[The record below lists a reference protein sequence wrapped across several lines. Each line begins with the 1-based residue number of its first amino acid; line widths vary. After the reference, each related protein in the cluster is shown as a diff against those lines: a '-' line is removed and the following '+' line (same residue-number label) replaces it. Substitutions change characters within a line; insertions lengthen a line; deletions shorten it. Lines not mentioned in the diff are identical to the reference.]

1 MRYRGWYSP
10 PTVGEL
16 RSRALEHVRR
26 LRKAGQEVR
35 PVEPISGHRIAT
47 TFWGKAWCDNLLRY
61 SDFANRMPR
70 GRKYV
75 RSGSVVHL
83 AVDAGL
89 VRALVSGTDLYV
101 IEIRIEPLPAARW
114 AALRTACAGEV
125 PSLVAL
131 LAGRPPERVMEIVSR
146 PGEGLFPAPGEIAL
160 DCSCPDWAAMCK
172 HVAAALYGIGARLDQ
187 APEQLFRLRGVSAD
201 DLVGAAVEAASE
213 APEGEAL
220 ASDDLSA
227 LFGVEIEM
235 ETPAPPAASRK
246 KAVRKKAARKKA
258 VRKKAVRKKVARK
271 KAARKKAARKKA
283 ARKKAA
289 RKKAARKKAV
299 RKTPVRKK
307 AVRKKRSRATA
318 GRGTAARRGTLPE
331 RQVVERAGRRP
342 NQREIRNSEAH
353 RVHPS

>member
-1 MRYRGWYSP
+1 MRYGGWYSP
-10 PTVGEL
+10 PTVAEL
-16 RSRALEHVRR
+16 RFGALEQIRR
-26 LRKAGQEVR
+26 LRKAGQEIR
-35 PVEPISGHRIAT
+35 PVAPISGHRIAT

-83 AVDAGL
+83 AVDAGC
-89 VRALVSGTDLYV
+89 VRALVSGTDLYE
-101 IEIRIEPLPAARW
+101 IEIGVQPLPAERW

-125 PSLVAL
+125 GSLVAL
-131 LAGRPPERVMEIVSR
+131 LSGRPPERVMEMVSR

-172 HVAAALYGIGARLDQ
+172 HAAAALYGIGARFDHS
-187 APEQLFRLRGVSAD
+187 PEQLFRLRGVSAE

-213 APEGEAL
+213 ASEGGAL

-235 ETPAPPAASRK
+235 DTPALPSAPRKKAARK

-258 VRKKAVRKKVARK
+258 A
-271 KAARKKAARKKA
+271 
-283 ARKKAA
+283 
-289 RKKAARKKAV
+289 
-299 RKTPVRKK
+299 
-307 AVRKKRSRATA
+307 RKKRSRA
-318 GRGTAARRGTLPE
+318 AADPG
-331 RQVVERAGRRP
+331 
-342 NQREIRNSEAH
+342 
-353 RVHPS
+353 

>member
-89 VRALVSGTDLYV
+89 VRALVSGTALYA

-160 DCSCPDWAAMCK
+160 NCSCPDWAAMCK

-258 VRKKAVRKKVARK
+258 VRK
-271 KAARKKAARKKA
+271 
-283 ARKKAA
+283 
-289 RKKAARKKAV
+289 
-299 RKTPVRKK
+299 TPVRKK

-318 GRGTAARRGTLPE
+318 GRGSAARRDTLPE

>member
-1 MRYRGWYSP
+1 
-10 PTVGEL
+10 
-16 RSRALEHVRR
+16 
-26 LRKAGQEVR
+26 
-35 PVEPISGHRIAT
+35 
-47 TFWGKAWCDNLLRY
+47 
-61 SDFANRMPR
+61 
-70 GRKYV
+70 
-75 RSGSVVHL
+75 
-83 AVDAGL
+83 
-89 VRALVSGTDLYV
+89 
-101 IEIRIEPLPAARW
+101 
-114 AALRTACAGEV
+114 
-125 PSLVAL
+125 
-131 LAGRPPERVMEIVSR
+131 MEIVSR

-258 VRKKAVRKKVARK
+258 VRK
-271 KAARKKAARKKA
+271 
-283 ARKKAA
+283 
-289 RKKAARKKAV
+289 
-299 RKTPVRKK
+299 TPVRKK

>member
-10 PTVGEL
+10 PTVAEL
-16 RSRALEHVRR
+16 RFGALEQIRR
-26 LRKAGQEVR
+26 LRKAGQEIR

-83 AVDAGL
+83 AVDAGC
-89 VRALVSGTDLYV
+89 VRALVSGTDLYE
-101 IEIRIEPLPAARW
+101 IEIGVQPLPAERW

-125 PSLVAL
+125 GSLVAL
-131 LAGRPPERVMEIVSR
+131 LSGRPPERVMEMVSR
-146 PGEGLFPAPGEIAL
+146 PAEGLFPAPGEIAL

-172 HVAAALYGIGARLDQ
+172 HAAAALYGIGARFDH
-187 APEQLFRLRGVSAD
+187 APEQLFRLRGVSAE

-213 APEGEAL
+213 ASEGGAL

-235 ETPAPPAASRK
+235 DTPALPSAPRK
-246 KAVRKKAARKKA
+246 KAVRKKAARKK
-258 VRKKAVRKKVARK
+258 
-271 KAARKKAARKKA
+271 
-283 ARKKAA
+283 
-289 RKKAARKKAV
+289 
-299 RKTPVRKK
+299 
-307 AVRKKRSRATA
+307 RSRA
-318 GRGTAARRGTLPE
+318 AADPG
-331 RQVVERAGRRP
+331 
-342 NQREIRNSEAH
+342 
-353 RVHPS
+353 